1 MAFRT
6 IVISSHSKL
15 EYSLD
20 YLVFKSADQ
29 TKRIF
34 LDEIST
40 LIIESTDI
48 VITTA
53 LLSELIK
60 RKINVIF
67 CDEKHNPLSQ
77 LISLH
82 GSYNNF
88 KKYKNQINW
97 DNSRMRILRKNI
109 VKEKI
114 KGEIQFLTIRD
125 KKDEALLLEDFFAK
139 VEEGDATN
147 REGHAAKVYFNKI
160 FGENF
165 SRHGD
170 SVINVYLNYGYTLL
184 LSLINRSLTSLGYL
198 TELGIHHIGETNPFN
213 LSSDFIEPFRVI
225 VDQLALRVTDESFKE
240 EYQQMLSINVSI
252 DGKSQTLT
260 NAINIYINS
269 LLSYLNGDIEI
280 DKVKFLDFYVI

>member
-6 IVISSHSKL
+6 IIISTHSKL

-20 YLVFKSADQ
+20 YLVFKSSEQ

-48 VITTA
+48 VITSA
-53 LLSELIK
+53 LLSELVK
-60 RKINVIF
+60 RKVNVIF
-67 CDEKHNPLSQ
+67 CDEKHNPISQ
-77 LISLH
+77 LMSLH
-82 GSYNNF
+82 GSYNNY
-88 KKYKNQINW
+88 KKYKNQLSWENER
-97 DNSRMRILRKNI
+97 NKILWKMI
-109 VKEKI
+109 IKEKI
-114 KGEIQFLTIRD
+114 KAEIQFLNLRGF
-125 KKDEALLLEDFFAK
+125 KDEASLLSEFYEK
-139 VEEGDATN
+139 VDDGDVTN

-170 SVINVYLNYGYTLL
+170 SIINVYLNYGYTLL

-225 VDQLALRVTDESFKE
+225 VDQIALRVTDESFKE
-240 EYQQMLSINVSI
+240 EYQQMFSINVNI
-252 DGKSQTLT
+252 DGKTQTLT

-269 LLSYLNGDIEI
+269 LLSYLNGEIEI
-280 DKVKFLDFYVI
+280 NKIKFLDSYAL